1 MCPLAL
7 FHAVI
12 VVSVAASGESIKIIL
27 FSIYFSPFM
36 LAYKAG
42 NRVTAYHAY
51 TAMLVLRYNY
61 TLPKTYIHRK
71 FWAGFC
77 YV

>member
-1 MCPLAL
+1 
-7 FHAVI
+7 
-12 VVSVAASGESIKIIL
+12 
-27 FSIYFSPFM
+27 M